1 MEEKQLYELKIIPRF
16 EKALPPLQEG
26 EISLLRKSVLEDGCR
41 DALVVFQGALVDG
54 HNRYRICHENEIPF
68 AIKELDRANED
79 EAFLWLIENQLGR
92 RNVPDFIRCE
102 LILPLESAFR
112 EEARKRMYLG
122 KKSEATNPME
132 NFPQGS
138 GAARDELAKIIG
150 MSGRNLEKAK
160 KLLQCADE
168 YTLSQL
174 RSGELSI
181 HGAYTKI
188 FNPEK
193 FTTKDG
199 IIQRVKDPERK
210 SVMPGY
216 GLVVEPDPTPDSAR
230 IPPPDSVYDIPPIK
244 VFGNCP
250 PEDMKLRGEAEFIQ
264 AKSDLEKATNYYL
277 TRAKEIIHCMSG
289 ASAKE
294 EYVAPLRE
302 IVTNG
307 YQEIMRLLEEEKNG

>member
-1 MEEKQLYELKIIPRF
+1 MEEKQLYELTISPKF
-16 EKALPPLQEG
+16 ENALPPLQEG
-26 EISLLRKSVLEDGCR
+26 EMTLLRKSLLEEGCR
-41 DALVVFQGALVDG
+41 DALVVFQGTLVDG
-54 HNRYRICHENEIPF
+54 HNRYRICHENGIPF
-68 AIKELDRANED
+68 SITELDRANED

-102 LILPLESAFR
+102 LILPFESEFKERAK
-112 EEARKRMYLG
+112 KRMLLG
-122 KKSEATNPME
+122 KKSEETDPME

-138 GAARDELAKIIG
+138 GTARDELAKIIG
-150 MSGRNLEKAK
+150 ISGRNLEKARK
-160 KLLQCADE
+160 ILQCADDH
-168 YTLSQL
+168 TLSQL
-174 RSGELSI
+174 RSGGLSI

-193 FTTKDG
+193 STTKDD
-199 IIQRVKDPERK
+199 IIQRVKESERK
-210 SVMPGY
+210 PAMPGY
-216 GLVVEPDPTPDSAR
+216 GLVVEPDPTPASAR

-250 PEDMKLRGEAEFIQ
+250 PDDMKLRGEAEFIQ